1 MPPISSGIWYLVPSS
16 SWQHCLESFRRLGLS
31 VQCVCQWGQAFY
43 VELAFCFM
51 LVLKDVSPGFPA
63 SAVTHHCA
71 GLYLSGTIYS
81 SNKLLLLGAALVMR
95 FYNSNKKVMSM
106 YKCMCETILILLDWK
121 KLSIYGF
128 LNSVCKYLIE
138 HTLRLY
144 GFGVVGM
151 AALKN
156 EFAVIFLS
164 ISWSG
169 LMMLVVTL

>member
-1 MPPISSGIWYLVPSS
+1 MG
-16 SWQHCLESFRRLGLS
+16 
-31 VQCVCQWGQAFY
+31 
-43 VELAFCFM
+43 
-51 LVLKDVSPGFPA
+51 
-63 SAVTHHCA
+63 
-71 GLYLSGTIYS
+71 
-81 SNKLLLLGAALVMR
+81 
-95 FYNSNKKVMSM
+95 
-106 YKCMCETILILLDWK
+106 
-121 KLSIYGF
+121 IYGF

-138 HTLRLY
+138 NLLRLY